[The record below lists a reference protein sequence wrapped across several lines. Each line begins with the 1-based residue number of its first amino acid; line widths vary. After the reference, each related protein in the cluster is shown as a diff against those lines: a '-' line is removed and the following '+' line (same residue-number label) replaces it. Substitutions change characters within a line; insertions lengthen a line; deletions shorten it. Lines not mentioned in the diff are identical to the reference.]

1 MRANNCQD
9 CYKTHGHLWDRFT
22 VSKSEAEISA
32 CPKCGSRHVEVTVF
46 EPGTG
51 EMRTKS
57 VAEGPPMEEGQVP
70 VVTVTFERE
79 ELYVLPEIAFRYYE
93 APEIEDIS
101 DDIPSDLAKDWIE
114 GQLILRYSP
123 RSAALLARRILQQ
136 VLNDRGYG
144 GRKLHQQIDSF
155 LQSGELSSVDVE
167 SLRAVCKLG
176 NIAAHTTYKEDT
188 LLEVERHEAKLCLQV
203 VAELLDHCYV
213 KPAELARI
221 NQKG

>member
-1 MRANNCQD
+1 MGANNCQD
-9 CYKTHGHLWDRFT
+9 CYETHGHLWDRFT

-46 EPGTG
+46 EPGSWK
-51 EMRTKS
+51 MRTKS
-57 VAEGPPMEEGQVP
+57 VAEGPPMEEGEVP

-93 APEIEDIS
+93 APAIEAIA
-101 DDIPSDLAKDWIE
+101 DDIPPDLAKDWIE
-114 GQLILRYSP
+114 GQLILRSSP

-136 VLNDRGYG
+136 VLNDHGYS
-144 GRKLHQQIDSF
+144 GRKLYQQIDSF
-155 LQSGELSSVDVE
+155 LQSGELSSVDIE

-176 NIAAHTTYKEDT
+176 NISAHATHKEDT

>member
-1 MRANNCQD
+1 MGANNCQD
-9 CYKTHGHLWDRFT
+9 CYETHGHLWDRFT

-46 EPGTG
+46 EPDSRK
-51 EMRTKS
+51 MRTKS
-57 VAEGPPMEEGQVP
+57 VAEGPPTEEGEVP

-79 ELYVLPEIAFRYYE
+79 ELYVVPEIAFRHYE
-93 APEIEDIS
+93 APAIKAIS
-101 DDIPSDLAKDWIE
+101 DDVPPDLAKDWSE
-114 GQLILRYSP
+114 GQLVLRYSP

-136 VLNDRGYG
+136 VLNEHGYT
-144 GRKLHQQIDSF
+144 GRKLSYQINGF
-155 LQSGELSSVDVE
+155 LKSGELSSVDVE

-176 NIAAHTTYKEDT
+176 NISAHVTHKADT
-188 LLEVERHEAKLCLQV
+188 LIEVELCLQV
-203 VAELLDHCYV
+203 VAELLNHYYV